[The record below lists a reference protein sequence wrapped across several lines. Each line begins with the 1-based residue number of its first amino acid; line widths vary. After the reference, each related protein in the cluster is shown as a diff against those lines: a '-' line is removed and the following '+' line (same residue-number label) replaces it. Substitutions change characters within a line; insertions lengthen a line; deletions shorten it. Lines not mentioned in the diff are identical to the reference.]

1 VEQQPLHNPPPQQ
14 LPANGP
20 QDEEQQPL
28 LDPQPQQLHG
38 NGHQEEEQQPLLDH
52 QYQQLHGNGPQEEEQ
67 QQQYL
72 HLLHQLKNVGLL
84 QQLANGELL
93 QQLQQQQQ
101 LQQRGVQI
109 LQHLDDHILVVGPLS
124 QPSTG
129 TDHEE
134 EGNLTNFHS
143 NFDNLCFFSFSFSLL
158 LTHRVKR
165 QQSVIVNRCGSG
177 IFIPDSD
184 FLPIPDPLI
193 QVLKKYRIPDPI
205 SFHLGSG
212 F

>member
-1 VEQQPLHNPPPQQ
+1 MEQQPLHNPPPPQ
-14 LPANGP
+14 LPANG
-20 QDEEQQPL
+20 L
-28 LDPQPQQLHG
+28 
-38 NGHQEEEQQPLLDH
+38 QEV
-52 QYQQLHGNGPQEEEQ
+52 EQ

-124 QPSTG
+124 QPSTC

-143 NFDNLCFFSFSFSLL
+143 NFDNLCFFQFNFFLL
-158 LTHRVKR
+158 LTHR
-165 QQSVIVNRCGSG
+165 GM
-177 IFIPDSD
+177 F
-184 FLPIPDPLI
+184 
-193 QVLKKYRIPDPI
+193 IPDPI
-205 SFHLGSG
+205 FFHLGSG
-212 F
+212 SRFLTHP